1 MSLRTR
7 LVLAAA
13 LAVAV
18 AVTAAAFVVY
28 ARTRGELHREVDHTL
43 RQRADAV
50 MHEQS
55 RPGRPGVPVP
65 NQVGPNGNDLLVRPP
80 PLGGAGGLVQTVDAG
95 GQIRTGPDMTPIPLI
110 DGTTEVA
117 AGQKEP
123 FFADVDVNGTPLRVY
138 TAPLNRGVALQV
150 ARPLTETNAV
160 VSDMGLALLVTAIVG
175 VLVAAVLGFVVA
187 RAALRPVRRLTK
199 AVEDVGQTHDLS
211 RRIETTTGNDEVG
224 RLAESFNTMLAELDE
239 SQRAQRRLAADAGH
253 ELRTPLTSLRTNIE
267 VLVRNDALDP
277 GDRERLVRD
286 VNAQIVEV
294 SAMVGG
300 MMEIARGDE
309 PIDDEVADLQLDQL
323 VAGAAEEAS
332 FHWPEVRFVTD
343 LAPSV
348 VRGSPNR
355 ITRAV
360 SNLLDNA
367 GKWSPSGGPV
377 EVAVADHEVS
387 VRDHGPGIAP
397 EDVPFVFDRFWRSPG
412 ARGTPGSGL
421 GLAIV
426 RQVADQH
433 GATIAVEAP
442 ADGGTR
448 MRLRFPP
455 VT

>member
-18 AVTAAAFVVY
+18 AVTAAAFFVY
-28 ARTRGELHREVDHTL
+28 ARTRGELHREVDDTL

-50 MHEQS
+50 VREQS
-55 RPGRPGVPVP
+55 RPGGPGAPTP
-65 NQVGPNGNDLLVRPP
+65 GGRGGNDLLVRPP
-80 PLGGAGGLVQTVDAG
+80 PLGGAGGLVQTVNGRGD
-95 GQIRTGPDMTPIPLI
+95 IRTGPDITPIPLI
-110 DGTTEVA
+110 DGATDVA
-117 AGQKEP
+117 TGNKEP
-123 FFADVDVNGTPLRVY
+123 FYADVDVNGTPLRVY
-138 TAPLNRGVALQV
+138 TTRLNRGVALQV
-150 ARPLTETNAV
+150 GRPLSETNAV
-160 VSDMGLALLVTAIVG
+160 VSDMGLALLVTALVG

-187 RAALRPVRRLTK
+187 RAALRPVRRLTE
-199 AVEDVGQTHDLS
+199 AVEDVAETHDLS

-224 RLAESFNTMLAELDE
+224 RLAQSFNTMLSELDE
-239 SQRAQRRLAADAGH
+239 SQRAQRRLAADASH

-267 VLVRNDALDP
+267 VLVRNENLDSS
-277 GDRERLVRD
+277 DRERLVRD

-294 SAMVGG
+294 SAMIGG

-309 PIDDEVADLQLDQL
+309 PIDDEVADVRLDQL
-323 VAGAAEEAS
+323 VAGAVEEAS
-332 FHWPEVRFVTD
+332 FHWPNVRFVTD

-348 VRGSPNR
+348 VRGSANR
-355 ITRAV
+355 IERAV
-360 SNLLDNA
+360 GNLLENA
-367 GKWSPSGGPV
+367 GKWSPSGAAV
-377 EVAVADHEVS
+377 EVAVTGREVS

-397 EDVPFVFDRFWRSPG
+397 EDVPFVFDRFWRAGS

-433 GATIAVEAP
+433 HATVTVETP

-448 MRLRFPP
+448 MRLRFP
-455 VT
+455 

>member
-18 AVTAAAFVVY
+18 AVTAAAFFVY
-28 ARTRGELHREVDHTL
+28 ARTRGELHGEVDATL
-43 RQRADAV
+43 RERASAV
-50 MHEQS
+50 VRERN
-55 RPGRPGVPVP
+55 RPGGAAAPS
-65 NQVGPNGNDLLVRPP
+65 QAGPNGNNLFVRPL
-80 PLGGAGGLVQTVDAG
+80 PLGGAGGLVQTVDDR
-95 GQIRTGPDMTPIPLI
+95 GQIRTGPDTTEIPLI

-117 AGQKEP
+117 AGTKEP
-123 FFADVDVNGTPLRVY
+123 FFADVDVEGTPLRVY
-138 TAPLNRGVALQV
+138 TTRFNRNMALQV

-160 VSDMGLALLVTAIVG
+160 ISDMGLALLATALVG
-175 VLVAAVLGFVVA
+175 VLVAAALGFIVA
-187 RAALRPVRRLTK
+187 RAALRPVRRLTA
-199 AVEDVGQTHDLS
+199 AVEDVTETRDLS
-211 RRIETTTGNDEVG
+211 RRIETTGNDEVG
-224 RLAESFNTMLAELDE
+224 RLAGSFNEMLEALDE

-267 VLVRNDALDP
+267 VLVRNESLDP
-277 GDRERLVRD
+277 ADRERLVRD

-294 SAMVGG
+294 SAMIGG

-309 PIDDEVADLQLDQL
+309 PIDDEIGDVQLDRV
-323 VAGAAEEAS
+323 VAGAVEEAS
-332 FHWPEVRFVTD
+332 FHWPNVRFVTD
-343 LAPSV
+343 LTPSV
-348 VRGSPNR
+348 VRGAGNR
-355 ITRAV
+355 IERAV

-367 GKWSPSGGPV
+367 GKWSPPAGQV
-377 EVAVADHEVS
+377 EVTVRDSEVA
-387 VRDHGPGIAP
+387 VRDHGPGIVP
-397 EDVPFVFDRFWRSPG
+397 EDVPFVFDRFWRAER

-448 MRLRFPP
+448 MRLRFPD
-455 VT
+455 

>member
-18 AVTAAAFVVY
+18 AVTAAAFFVY
-28 ARTRGELHREVDHTL
+28 ARTRGELHGEVDATL
-43 RQRADAV
+43 RERANAV
-50 MHEQS
+50 VRERN
-55 RPGRPGVPVP
+55 RPGGAAAP
-65 NQVGPNGNDLLVRPP
+65 NQAGPNGNNLFVRPP
-80 PLGGAGGLVQTVDAG
+80 PLGGAGGLVQTVDDR
-95 GQIRTGPDMTPIPLI
+95 GQIRTGPDTTEIPLI

-117 AGQKEP
+117 AGTKEP
-123 FFADVDVNGTPLRVY
+123 FFADVDVEGTPLRVY
-138 TAPLNRGVALQV
+138 TTRFNRNMALQV

-160 VSDMGLALLVTAIVG
+160 ISDMGLALLATALVG
-175 VLVAAVLGFVVA
+175 VLVAAVLGFIVA
-187 RAALRPVRRLTK
+187 RAALRPVRRLTA
-199 AVEDVGQTHDLS
+199 AVEDVTETRDLS
-211 RRIETTTGNDEVG
+211 RRIETTGNDEVG
-224 RLAESFNTMLAELDE
+224 RLAGSFNEMLEALDE

-267 VLVRNDALDP
+267 VLVRNESLDP
-277 GDRERLVRD
+277 ADRDRLVRD

-294 SAMVGG
+294 SAMIGG

-309 PIDDEVADLQLDQL
+309 PIDDEIADVQLDRI
-323 VAGAAEEAS
+323 VAGAVEEAS
-332 FHWPEVRFVTD
+332 FHWPDVRFATD
-343 LAPSV
+343 LTPSV
-348 VRGSPNR
+348 VRGAGNR
-355 ITRAV
+355 IERAV

-367 GKWSPSGGPV
+367 GKWSPPAGQV
-377 EVAVADHEVS
+377 EVTVRDSEVA

-397 EDVPFVFDRFWRSPG
+397 EDVPFVFDRFWRAER

-433 GATIAVEAP
+433 GATIAVETP

-448 MRLRFPP
+448 MRLRFPS
-455 VT
+455 

>member
-18 AVTAAAFVVY
+18 AVTAAAFFVY
-28 ARTRGELHREVDHTL
+28 ARTRGELHREVDTTL
-43 RQRADAV
+43 RDRADSLV
-50 MHEQS
+50 RE
-55 RPGRPGVPVP
+55 RNGPGGAAAP
-65 NQVGPNGNDLLVRPP
+65 NQVGPNGNDLRVPPP
-80 PLGGAGGLVQTVDAG
+80 PLGGAGGLVQTVDAR
-95 GQIRTGPDMTPIPLI
+95 GQVRTGPDTTPIPLI
-110 DGTTEVA
+110 DGTTDVA
-117 AGQKEP
+117 TGAKAP
-123 FFADVDVNGTPLRVY
+123 FFADVDVEGTPLRVY
-138 TAPLNRGVALQV
+138 TTRFNRNMALQV

-160 VSDMGLALLVTAIVG
+160 VSDMGLVLLVTALVG
-175 VLVAAVLGFVVA
+175 VLVAAVLGFIVA

-199 AVEDVGQTHDLS
+199 AVEDVAETRDLS
-211 RRIETTTGNDEVG
+211 RRIETTGNDEVG
-224 RLAESFNTMLAELDE
+224 RLAGSFNAMLEALDE

-267 VLVRNDALDP
+267 VLVRNDSLDTA
-277 GDRERLVRD
+277 DRERLVRD

-294 SAMVGG
+294 SAMIGG

-309 PIDDEVADLQLDQL
+309 PIDDQIADVQLDRI
-323 VAGAAEEAS
+323 VAGAVEEAS
-332 FHWPEVRFVTD
+332 FHWPDVRFVSD
-343 LAPSV
+343 LTPSV
-348 VRGSPNR
+348 VRGAGNR
-355 ITRAV
+355 VERAV

-367 GKWSPSGGPV
+367 GKWSPAGGQV
-377 EVAVADHEVS
+377 DVAVRDGEIV

-397 EDVPFVFDRFWRSPG
+397 EDVPLVFDRFWRAER

-433 GATIAVEAP
+433 GATITLETP

-448 MRLRFPP
+448 MRLRFPS
-455 VT
+455 

>member
-18 AVTAAAFVVY
+18 AVTAAAFFVY
-28 ARTRGELHREVDHTL
+28 ARTRGELHGEVDATL
-43 RQRADAV
+43 RERANAV
-50 MHEQS
+50 VRERN
-55 RPGRPGVPVP
+55 RPGGAAAP
-65 NQVGPNGNDLLVRPP
+65 NQAGPNGNNLLVRPP
-80 PLGGAGGLVQTVDAG
+80 PLGGAGGLVQTVDDR
-95 GQIRTGPDMTPIPLI
+95 GQIRTGPDTTEIPLI

-117 AGQKEP
+117 AGTKEP
-123 FFADVDVNGTPLRVY
+123 FFADVDVEGTPLRVY
-138 TAPLNRGVALQV
+138 TTRFNRNMALQV

-160 VSDMGLALLVTAIVG
+160 ISDMGLALLVTALVG
-175 VLVAAVLGFVVA
+175 VLVAAVLGFIVA
-187 RAALRPVRRLTK
+187 RAALRPVRRLTA
-199 AVEDVGQTHDLS
+199 AVEDVTETRDLS
-211 RRIETTTGNDEVG
+211 RRIETTGNDEVG
-224 RLAESFNTMLAELDE
+224 RLAGSFNEMLEALDE

-267 VLVRNDALDP
+267 VLVRNESLDP
-277 GDRERLVRD
+277 ADRERLVRD

-294 SAMVGG
+294 SAMIGG

-309 PIDDEVADLQLDQL
+309 PIADEIGDVQLDRM
-323 VAGAAEEAS
+323 VAGAVEEAS
-332 FHWPEVRFVTD
+332 FHWPDVRFVTD
-343 LAPSV
+343 LTPSV
-348 VRGSPNR
+348 VRGAGNR
-355 ITRAV
+355 IERAV

-367 GKWSPSGGPV
+367 GKWSPPTGQV
-377 EVAVADHEVS
+377 EVAVRDGEIA

-397 EDVPFVFDRFWRSPG
+397 EDVPFVFDRFWRAER

-433 GATIAVEAP
+433 NATIEVEAP

-448 MRLRFPP
+448 MRLRFPLP
-455 VT
+455 S